1 MHPPCPMLTATLRAL
16 YGETDVHVVAPAL
29 DNTGFAR
36 ILALAPN
43 VDPVIGALG
52 ALAGGLTDL
61 LTPAVCASPA
71 LHAAIASLIGTDAGN
86 RILPWWAAVAPAG
99 WGATHTDALIS
110 AVKNKHCAT
119 WAVAALIGPCDASA
133 AVLTWPDDIARTVRC
148 WGQAT
153 PDHPTAWMDNLTP
166 AEQDRL
172 LDTLCANHDTAAI
185 CLPWLPE
192 ASAVNIAR
200 RLTERF
206 FSFTLD
212 AYVAASPIA
221 RARHATVLSPLIQH
235 VQPNHIAAL
244 TRLAVVTGMDAAW
257 TEIVRLLGANRWSAE
272 LVVAAAPWSDLPID
286 VQRVILAER
295 HQSNACAAI
304 AFARGVH
311 PDPPPIM
318 GTTACAFF
326 AAVTPV
332 VWSAL
337 PAEMQQTWHRY
348 LAVRDAHL
356 AVRSLGLDPM
366 FLACAELNDA
376 LIATMRRCLHDD
388 AAVQRTLLPIA
399 VRESP
404 LTAVPAVIA
413 ALPKPSDP
421 VAFVQIAG
429 GIQEMPP
436 ALRDWIAAHPIAQ
449 TAAAAVTVLRVA
461 VRSGVDSVD
470 TRCAAL
476 ARAFTGWSSEEA
488 TALLTVLPDDVR
500 AALRPDSDAL
510 ADALAHPDRRDAFR
524 KTLNALAALPPAAA
538 LPASHALTVLMQATN
553 PLVQQGA
560 GEGLAQALRD
570 HGRIFADIAR
580 TLDDVARDAV
590 LPRRDDPH
598 DESALEDLAAVDPLV
613 AHYVAH
619 AWRSCN
625 PTAVLDALA
634 AAAPQEPQ
642 RIWRLMPNTIHSAVL
657 SLGNTFIRNV
667 AAPERADALVQT
679 LRAWDADTL
688 RLLLALRMLID
699 DDEVRRAWGAAMLA
713 QRPDAAASLLPVL
726 REDLHALLVRDP
738 RIVVASA
745 DLPPPYSPASVR
757 RRRR

>member
-1 MHPPCPMLTATLRAL
+1 MSPPSSATLAATLQAL
-16 YGETDVHVVAPAL
+16 RGESDVHVVAPAL
-29 DNTGFAR
+29 WEYWLSHV
-36 ILALAPN
+36 LALASN
-43 VDPVIGALG
+43 VNPIVGALG
-52 ALAGGLTDL
+52 MLVGRLPDL
-61 LTPAVCASPA
+61 LPSAMRDSPA
-71 LHAAIASLIGTDAGN
+71 LAAAVASLIGTDAGQ
-86 RILPWWAAVAPAG
+86 RVLPTWVEVAPIG
-99 WGATHTDALIS
+99 WGATHAAALIDTVQHRDCDPWV
-110 AVKNKHCAT
+110 A
-119 WAVAALIGPCDASA
+119 AALIGPCDASA
-133 AVLTWPDDIARTVRC
+133 ALLTESLETALAIQRWGRT
-148 WGQAT
+148 T
-153 PDHPTAWMDNLTP
+153 PDAPTAWMDDLTP
-166 AEQDRL
+166 AERDRL
-172 LDTLCANHDTAAI
+172 LDSLRHAPDAAAR
-185 CLPWLPE
+185 CLPWLPVTGGADVIDRIGSE
-192 ASAVNIAR
+192 Y
-200 RLTERF
+200 RF
-206 FSFTLD
+206 LALN
-212 AYVAASPIA
+212 AYTAASSVA
-221 RARHATVLSPLIQH
+221 RERHADILSTLMQRAEPGDLDQL
-235 VQPNHIAAL
+235 V
-244 TRLAVVTGMDAAW
+244 RLAIASRIDAVWA
-257 TEIVRLLGANRWSAE
+257 EIVRVLRANPWSAVH
-272 LVVAAAPWSDLPID
+272 VVAAAPWDTLRAD
-286 VQRVILAER
+286 VQKIILSA
-295 HQSNACAAI
+295 ADTDDICAAI
-304 AFARGVH
+304 AFARGGNTG
-311 PDPPPIM
+311 PSAI
-318 GTTACAFF
+318 TQATARAFF
-326 AAVTPV
+326 ATVTPE
-332 VWSAL
+332 VWNTLSETTRYA
-337 PAEMQQTWHRY
+337 WHSK
-348 LAVRDAHL
+348 LDVHDAPL
-356 AVRSLGLDPM
+356 AVRSLGTDPT
-366 FLACAELNDA
+366 FLACAVLNNNLA
-376 LIATMRRCLHDD
+376 SAVRHRRPDVD
-388 AAVQRTLLPIA
+388 AARWTLLPIA
-399 VRESP
+399 VRYLP
-404 LTAVPAVIA
+404 IAAVPDIVA
-413 ALPKPSDP
+413 ALPNPPDP

-429 GIQEMPP
+429 GMPEMPP
-436 ALRDWIAAHPIAQ
+436 ALHDWIVTNPTPQALVAPI
-449 TAAAAVTVLRVA
+449 TVLLSIAAPGYPADRY
-461 VRSGVDSVD
+461 
-470 TRCAAL
+470 TAL
-476 ARAFTGWSSEEA
+476 AQAFARWSSEE
-488 TALLTVLPDDVR
+488 TTTLLTALPDDVR

-510 ADALAHPDRRDAFR
+510 ADALAHPDWRDAFR

-590 LPRRDDPH
+590 LPRWDDPH